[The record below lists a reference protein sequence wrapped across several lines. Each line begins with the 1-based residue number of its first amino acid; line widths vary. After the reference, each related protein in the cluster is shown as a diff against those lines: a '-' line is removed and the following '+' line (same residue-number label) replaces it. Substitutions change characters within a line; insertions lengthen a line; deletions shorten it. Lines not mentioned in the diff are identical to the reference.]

1 MKETLNSP
9 EKRLK
14 WILKEK
20 KLTAYALSKILNYKS
35 PDTIYHILNGKNKIS
50 VGFAKKLEDSVLKI
64 NSLWLMFSYGTP
76 FKPEIYYYKDQ
87 MLLPADLNY
96 DLIKTIGV
104 GIAKTFLR
112 DTCKYTLEAR
122 ICGIKGLELKYT
134 TFDIGKKV
142 IDKVYSI
149 ILAVDWGVASFCEFT
164 YNLKTEEFGQLLN
177 YEENAYKIRDIITEI
192 MQQNKDEGSV
202 MLPFLGTEG
211 CFKEIINIKSS
222 GNL

>member
-1 MKETLNSP
+1 MEDTLNSP
-9 EKRLK
+9 EERLK
-14 WILKEK
+14 WVLKER
-20 KLTAYALSKILNYKS
+20 KLTAYALSKMLNYKS

-96 DLIKTIGV
+96 DLIKAIGI

-122 ICGIKGLELKYT
+122 VCGIKGLELKYT

-164 YNLKTEEFGQLLN
+164 YNQKTGEFGQLLD
-177 YEENAYKIRDIITEI
+177 YEENAYKIRNIIAEI
-192 MQQNKDEGSV
+192 MQRNKDEDSV
-202 MLPFLGTEG
+202 MLPFLGKDG
-211 CFKEIINIKSS
+211 AFREICNS
-222 GNL
+222 

>member
-1 MKETLNSP
+1 MEDTLNSP
-9 EKRLK
+9 EERLK
-14 WILKEK
+14 WVLKER
-20 KLTAYALSKILNYKS
+20 KLTAYALSKMLNYKS

-96 DLIKTIGV
+96 DLIKAIGI

-122 ICGIKGLELKYT
+122 VCGIKGLELKYT

-164 YNLKTEEFGQLLN
+164 YNQKTGEFGQLLD
-177 YEENAYKIRDIITEI
+177 YEENAYKIRNIIAKI
-192 MQQNKDEGSV
+192 MQRNKDKDSV
-202 MLPFLGTEG
+202 MLPFLGKDRAFRQI
-211 CFKEIINIKSS
+211 CNS
-222 GNL
+222 

>member
-1 MKETLNSP
+1 
-9 EKRLK
+9 
-14 WILKEK
+14 
-20 KLTAYALSKILNYKS
+20 
-35 PDTIYHILNGKNKIS
+35 
-50 VGFAKKLEDSVLKI
+50 
-64 NSLWLMFSYGTP
+64 MFSYGTP

-87 MLLPADLNY
+87 MLLPANLNY
-96 DLIKTIGV
+96 DLIKAIGV

-122 ICGIKGLELKYT
+122 ICGINGLELKYT

-164 YNLKTEEFGQLLN
+164 YNLKTGEFGQLLDC
-177 YEENAYKIRDIITEI
+177 EENVYKIRVIIAEI
-192 MQQNKDEGSV
+192 MQRSKDEDSV
-202 MLPFLGTEG
+202 MLPFLGAEG